1 MYILKNALK
10 NLVRNKGRNLAVLL
24 IAILTLASVTI
35 SFSIQKVSDLA
46 IEQYRDSFGV
56 QAKIGFNW
64 EKMNQE
70 HPPEQSVDDDGSI
83 SIEQNF
89 EVPLPGVAEYENYA
103 NSSYVKRTL
112 YHATCAV
119 MSDSLKPVKDNLKQ
133 GEEII
138 DIAGMSKEELMKF
151 FNVSTE
157 KELEETLGGKE
168 ELEKIMDTK
177 NNCIGSLVGFTDL
190 SLLED
195 FSTGKRK
202 LEQGVFPEQRN
213 ECIISSVFAKE
224 NNLKLGDTI
233 FVSGPS
239 RSMDDKEIP
248 LTVTGIYGDYFN
260 EATAAELGLVYG
272 DIFTTYDTLT
282 HTGFHYID
290 LIDAIFVLKNPE
302 SAKLFEQ
309 ELRTKGLN
317 EYQTLEYSTEE
328 YENNTKPL
336 KNISHIAEIFT
347 LSASM
352 IGAAVLLLITFINV
366 RERKYEIGVLRS
378 MGMRKSGIAKGMI
391 YEILTLMFTAF
402 AVSIFAGLALTKPI
416 ASALLD
422 NLANIHVSLPVA
434 SIGVSAALAFALSIV
449 SGLCAVFAVMRHEPM
464 KILSERN

>member
-1 MYILKNALK
+1 MYVLKNSLK
-10 NLVRNKGRNLAVLL
+10 NLVRNKERNLAVLL

-35 SFSIQKVSDLA
+35 SFSIQQISDLA
-46 IEQYRDSFGV
+46 IEQYRDRFGV
-56 QAKIGFNW
+56 RARIGFNW

-70 HPPEQSVDDDGSI
+70 HPPEQSVDDDGGI

-89 EVPLPGVAEYENYA
+89 EVPLPDIAEYEDYA

-112 YHATCAV
+112 YHAACAV

-177 NNCIGSLVGFTDL
+177 NGCIGSLVGFTDP

-202 LEQGVFPEQRN
+202 LEQGAFPEKRN
-213 ECIISSVFAKE
+213 ECIISSVFAEE
-224 NNLKLGDTI
+224 NNLKPGDTI
-233 FVSGPS
+233 SVSGPS
-239 RSMDDKEIP
+239 RSMDKEEIS
-248 LTVTGIYGDYFN
+248 LMVAGIYGDYFN
-260 EATAAELGLVYG
+260 EVTAAELGLVYG
-272 DIFTTYDTLT
+272 DIFTTYDTLAN
-282 HTGFHYID
+282 TGFHYID
-290 LIDAIFVLKNPE
+290 LIDAMFVLKNPE

-328 YENNTKPL
+328 YDNNTEPL
-336 KNISHIAEIFT
+336 KNLSHIAEIFT

-352 IGAAVLLLITFINV
+352 VGAAVLLLVSFINV

-378 MGMRKSGIAKGMI
+378 MGMKKSGIARGMI
-391 YEILTLMFTAF
+391 YEILTLMLAAF
-402 AVSIFAGLALTKPI
+402 AVSIFAGLVLTKPI

-422 NLANIHVSLPVA
+422 NLVNIRVSLPVA
-434 SIGVSAALAFALSIV
+434 SVGVSATLAFVLSIV
-449 SGLCAVFAVMRHEPM
+449 SGLCAVFAVMRQEPM